1 MPLSLADATASFAH
15 PQAFLGLAICGWL
28 SYTRRERRILIVS
41 GLNCSF
47 FFRFAPLAGSAAAI
61 LSANLALSSAAYAQ
75 IPGAS
80 SSSSSS
86 SSRSQNSSSSSGTPE
101 PAADIPQQRHIA
113 QFDAGGSAITLQ
125 TNEPLFDLAVSLNA
139 CGYDTDLEQSNP
151 VRGQIRDEVNQ
162 ALAASAAARDSR
174 DALCQYIREHALNDS
189 GRSLAQYVS
198 LALYLKP
205 PPELTPSVDET
216 ELPPDATQV
225 VTVLPLVR
233 GFAEEL
239 HLHALWA
246 EHKPQY
252 EALVD
257 RVHDPLTK
265 MVLNTNIY
273 LHLPVSSYDG
283 RRFLVLLE
291 PMLAPSAI
299 NARIYASDYIVQVS
313 PGTQPDGVGV
323 VAGVPM
329 DLIRHTYLHYEIEPL
344 VYAKAQA
351 MDRLLPLLRPVQKAP
366 LEFSFKSDIV
376 ALLTECLIKSI
387 EARTMDVGFPAPVR
401 PSEIKQRTDVER
413 YDADMLAYERKADVV
428 RRQAVTHEMRQGWVL
443 VGYFYDQL
451 GAMEKDSISLKDNIG
466 AMVYGMDV
474 ERERHSAEQI
484 AFLAEGSGDPA
495 FRDPVG
501 RAPRQLTGLDLAEM
515 KLMKGDVAGAGE
527 MAEAALKA
535 NPASAQAHYLLG
547 RIDLMTG
554 DPDGALDNLNQ
565 TLTLSHDPRTI
576 AWAHI
581 YLGRLYD
588 LAREE
593 DAPEGSH
600 PQRAQAVAEYKAA
613 LANRDSQPDTKLAA
627 EKGIK
632 EPFALPK
639 RATPPGQEDDN
650 APLDPTGKA
659 QKESYR
665 PTPP

>member
-1 MPLSLADATASFAH
+1 M
-15 PQAFLGLAICGWL
+15 
-28 SYTRRERRILIVS
+28 
-41 GLNCSF
+41 
-47 FFRFAPLAGSAAAI
+47 
-61 LSANLALSSAAYAQ
+61 
-75 IPGAS
+75 PGAS

-86 SSRSQNSSSSSGTPE
+86 SSSSAGSSSSSGTPE
-101 PAADIPQQRHIA
+101 PTADIPQRHVA
-113 QFDAGGSAITLQ
+113 QLEAGGSAITLQ
-125 TNEPLFDLAVSLNA
+125 TSESLFDLAVSLNA
-139 CGYDTDLEQSNP
+139 CGYDSDLEQSSP

-198 LALYLKP
+198 LALFLKP
-205 PPELTPSVDET
+205 PPELTPSADET

-233 GFAEEL
+233 SFAEEI

-246 EHKPQY
+246 EHRPQY

-257 RVHDPLTK
+257 RIHDPLTK
-265 MVLNTNIY
+265 MVLTTNIY

-313 PGTQPDGVGV
+313 PGTQPDGIGV
-323 VAGVPM
+323 SAGVPM
-329 DLIRHTYLHYEIEPL
+329 DLIRHTYLHYEVEPL
-344 VYAKAQA
+344 VYAKATA
-351 MDRLLPLLRPVQKAP
+351 MDRLLPLLKPVQKAP
-366 LEFSFKSDIV
+366 LEFAFKSDIV
-376 ALLTECLIKSI
+376 ALLTECLVKSI
-387 EARTMDVGFPAPVR
+387 EARTMDVGFPPPAR
-401 PSEIKQRTDVER
+401 PSEIKQRSDMER
-413 YDADMLAYERKADVV
+413 YDAEMLAYERKADAV
-428 RRQAVTHEMRQGWVL
+428 RRQTVSHEVRQGWVL
-443 VGYFYDQL
+443 VDYFYDQL
-451 GAMEKDSISLKDNIG
+451 GAMEKESVSLKDNIG
-466 AMVYGMDV
+466 AMIYGMDV
-474 ERERHSAEQI
+474 DRERHKDEQI
-484 AFLAEGSGDPA
+484 VFLPEGSGDPA
-495 FRDPVG
+495 FRDPVR
-501 RAPRQLTGLDLAEM
+501 RASRQLTGLDLAEM

-527 MAEAALKA
+527 IADAALKS
-535 NPASAQAHYLLG
+535 NPTNAQAHYLLG

-554 DPDGALDNLNQ
+554 DPDGALENLNQ

-600 PQRAQAVAEYKAA
+600 PQRAKAVAEYKAA

-639 RATPPGQEDDN
+639 RATPAPDDDN
-650 APLDPTGKA
+650 TPLDPTGKA
-659 QKESYR
+659 QKEAYR
-665 PTPP
+665 PSAPK